1 MFKQVLT
8 FFAIKTQNS
17 GQLLIETN
25 WVDWAVC
32 RRKNVTAAGQSKGF
46 CGQMPVIQNA

>member
-32 RRKNVTAAGQSKGF
+32 WRKNVTADQSKGF